1 MRPIT
6 KLPVLIL
13 SGLLIAATAVFIA
26 VQMASG
32 AEHTPGQAWV
42 VENINE
48 YRQTLAVSDD
58 PAHQQLMQSKLAQ
71 MEAIEANRIEA
82 LKNAPAKPEDICVLA
97 PAREAETAVER
108 VEGILDSR
116 NAPFNPEEF
125 TANNQWQGPV
135 SGGWVRVYAGGHP
148 DQRDLGILWVVVD
161 NSPDFGSYPSPGTGA
176 LRIIGAENGR
186 LTLEGSGGDRLDFDL
201 GARRFLSSPDEV
213 AATLVPLPTFTPAPV
228 LCP

>member
-6 KLPVLIL
+6 KLPVLIFG
-13 SGLLIAATAVFIA
+13 GLLIAAAAVFIA

-42 VENINE
+42 VENISE
-48 YRQTLAVSDD
+48 YRQTLAVSNDL
-58 PAHQQLMQSKLAQ
+58 AHQQLMQSKLAQ

-82 LKNAPAKPEDICVLA
+82 LKNAPAKPEDICAAA

-108 VEGILDSR
+108 VEGIQDIQ
-116 NAPFNPEEF
+116 NAPFSPEEF
-125 TANNQWQGPV
+125 TAINQWQGPL

-148 DQRDLGILWVVVD
+148 DQADLGILWVVVD
-161 NSPDFGSYPSPGTGA
+161 NSPDFGRYTTPGAGA
-176 LRIIGAENGR
+176 LRIVSAENGR
-186 LTLEGSGGDRLDFDL
+186 LVLEGSGRDRLYFDL

-213 AATLVPLPTFTPAPV
+213 VATLAPMPTFTPAPV